1 MPEAPELEVV
11 KEFLNAHVAGRSV
24 TRAMV
29 LRPVVLCSLVEDDF
43 ADDVVGRVF
52 GRTERRGKVLLLPL
66 EPERMLVVQPM
77 LTGVLQYCAP
87 EVTVAKRTF
96 FILGMEEMDLRYMD
110 ERQIGIVYY
119 VRPDQMGRVP
129 RLERQ
134 ALDALDPSLTYEEF
148 VRRLGPFRGEIKG
161 ILTRG
166 EFIGGIG
173 NAYVDEI
180 LFAAGVSP
188 FRRRK
193 ELTDD
198 DLHRLHQAVPDVLNE
213 AIGILRER
221 MPPDIH
227 IKVRDFLKVHRK
239 GGQLCPRCGH
249 TISEITANQRITSY
263 CRRCQPGMLIR
274 N

>member
-1 MPEAPELEVV
+1 
-11 KEFLNAHVAGRSV
+11 
-24 TRAMV
+24 
-29 LRPVVLCSLVEDDF
+29 
-43 ADDVVGRVF
+43 
-52 GRTERRGKVLLLPL
+52 
-66 EPERMLVVQPM
+66 
-77 LTGVLQYCAP
+77 
-87 EVTVAKRTF
+87 
-96 FILGMEEMDLRYMD
+96 MD
-110 ERQIGIVYY
+110 ERQMGIVYE

-134 ALDALDPSLTYEEF
+134 APDALDPCLTYEEL
-148 VRRLGPFRGEIKG
+148 VRRPGPFRGEIKG
-161 ILTRG
+161 MLTRG

-198 DLHRLHQAVPDVLNE
+198 DLHHLHRTVSDVLNE
-213 AIGILRER
+213 AIGIRRAR

-239 GGQLCPRCGH
+239 GGQPCLRCGH
-249 TISEITANQRITSY
+249 PISEITANQRITSY
-263 CRRCQPGMLIR
+263 CRRCQPGVLIR